1 MVDLWFAKGL
11 IFCCCEVEF
20 SYFCD
25 PCTAPKPGA
34 YARRL
39 ARVVEEARLES
50 VYTGNRI
57 EGSNPSVSA
66 LAHRSFSVGGFFL
79 CGLRRTQSARNFLP
93 FIDVLIFLGILNFA
107 IFAERKLNVDCLCF
121 KV

>member
-1 MVDLWFAKGL
+1 MVDSWFAKGL

-66 LAHRSFSVGGFFL
+66 
-79 CGLRRTQSARNFLP
+79 
-93 FIDVLIFLGILNFA
+93 VLNLKNLSIKTVKRMPSPLLLLIVPVYCRDA
-107 IFAERKLNVDCLCF
+107 TS
-121 KV
+121 